1 MFGMHVRHG
10 RDDGLYL
17 MPPQRRRPSVPVSS
31 TPFLTRISVPKPA
44 EGREE
49 EFPFTLPY
57 LKNGLHLSF
66 DRYVTFFAGENG
78 SGKSTLLEAIAEKC
92 GFNPAG
98 GNRNHAYDH
107 HRTESGL
114 ASDLSLS
121 WRRTQIKQGFCF
133 RAESFFNFATYMD
146 EVGSPRGISLHKQ
159 SHGESFL
166 AAFDRYLDTDESI
179 YLLDEPEAALS
190 PARQLALLR
199 ILYDLSVP
207 RRGQFIIATHSPIV
221 LAFPGASVLWFDET
235 GITPVEYR
243 ETEHYR
249 LTKRFLND
257 PDSYFKTLFAD
268 E

>member
-1 MFGMHVRHG
+1 MST
-10 RDDGLYL
+10 
-17 MPPQRRRPSVPVSS
+17 PRRRTPIPASS
-31 TPFLTRISVPKPA
+31 TPFISRISVPKA
-44 EGREE
+44 HTNEE
-49 EFPFTLPY
+49 NFPFTLPY
-57 LKNGLHLSF
+57 LKDGLELSF
-66 DRYVTFFAGENG
+66 DRFITFFAGENG

-98 GNRNHAYDH
+98 GNRNHTYDH

-114 ASDLSLS
+114 ASELTIT
-121 WRRTQIKQGFCF
+121 WRRSQIKAGFCL

-146 EVGSPRGISLHKQ
+146 EVGPPRGISFHRQ

-166 AAFDRYLDTDESI
+166 AAFDRYLDSDEGI

-190 PARQLALLR
+190 PARQLAFLR

-221 LAFPGASVLWFDET
+221 LAFPGASILWFNER
-235 GITPVEYR
+235 GITPIDYR

-249 LTKRFLND
+249 ITKRFLDN
-257 PDSYFKTLFAD
+257 PDSYFGTLFRED
-268 E
+268 